1 MEGPTMNKTEPES
14 NPPDTRPP
22 AWLTKQ
28 QAAVR
33 LGKTLPM
40 ITKLQERGY
49 LHAVL
54 RNGKRLFA
62 LAEVEALARPGR
74 RPSPWL
80 ASPSKSRH
88 GKGPASRRAEGQ
100 EAAIVFR
107 LLDKGLD
114 LRRIVVRTRIPPL
127 RVRTLYREWSRSLD
141 QGAPPADHALGDSA
155 ELDALAAAAVDLFAG
170 KV

>member
-1 MEGPTMNKTEPES
+1 MDKTDNEC
-14 NPPDTRPP
+14 NPADTRAPV
-22 AWLTKQ
+22 WLTKH
-28 QAAVR
+28 QAAAR

-107 LLDKGLD
+107 LIDKGLD
-114 LRRIVVRTRIPPL
+114 LRRIVVRTRIPPH
-127 RVRTLYREWSRSLD
+127 RVRTLHREWSRSLE
-141 QGAPPADHALGDSA
+141 QGAPQADHALGDGA
-155 ELDALAAAAVDLFAG
+155 ELDALAAAAADLFNQKG
-170 KV
+170 

>member
-1 MEGPTMNKTEPES
+1 MDKTEPIS
-14 NPPDTRPP
+14 NPNDTRSPV
-22 AWLTKQ
+22 WLTKQ
-28 QAAVR
+28 QAAAR

-62 LAEVEALARPGR
+62 LAEVEVLARPGR

-88 GKGPASRRAEGQ
+88 RNGPASRRAEGQ

-114 LRRIVVRTRIPPL
+114 LRRIVVRTHIPPH
-127 RVRTLYREWSRSLD
+127 RVRSLYREWARSLEE
-141 QGAPPADHALGDSA
+141 GPAPDERALADGA
-155 ELDALAAAAVDLFAG
+155 ELDVLAAAAEDLFARKG
-170 KV
+170 

>member
-1 MEGPTMNKTEPES
+1 MNKTEPES

-22 AWLTKQ
+22 VWLTKH
-28 QAAVR
+28 QAAAR

-62 LAEVEALARPGR
+62 IAEVEALARPGR
-74 RPSPWL
+74 RHSPWL

-88 GKGPASRRAEGQ
+88 GKAPASPRAEGH

-107 LLDKGLD
+107 LLDKGLE
-114 LRRIVVRTRIPPL
+114 LRRIVVRTRIPPH
-127 RVRTLYREWSRSLD
+127 RVRTLYREWSRSLE
-141 QGAPPADHALGDSA
+141 QGPPPGEHALGDGA
-155 ELDALAAAAVDLFAG
+155 DLDALAAAAEDLFAG

>member
-1 MEGPTMNKTEPES
+1 MEGPTMNKTEPQS
-14 NPPDTRPP
+14 NPPDTRPS

-28 QAAVR
+28 QAAAR

-40 ITKLQERGY
+40 ITKLPERGY

-80 ASPSKSRH
+80 ASPSKSRY

-100 EAAIVFR
+100 EAA
-107 LLDKGLD
+107 
-114 LRRIVVRTRIPPL
+114 
-127 RVRTLYREWSRSLD
+127 
-141 QGAPPADHALGDSA
+141 
-155 ELDALAAAAVDLFAG
+155 
-170 KV
+170 

>member
-1 MEGPTMNKTEPES
+1 MNKTEPQS
-14 NPPDTRPP
+14 NPADTQPP
-22 AWLTKQ
+22 VWLTKH
-28 QAAVR
+28 QAAAR

-62 LAEVEALARPGR
+62 LAEVESLARPGR

-88 GKGPASRRAEGQ
+88 GKGPASRRPEGQ

-107 LLDKGLD
+107 LLEKGMD
-114 LRRIVVRTRIPPL
+114 LRRIVVRTRIPPH
-127 RVRTLYREWSRSLD
+127 RVRTLYREWSLSLE

-155 ELDALAAAAVDLFAG
+155 ELDDLAAAAQDLFAG